1 MKEFVNTIRYV
12 PFNGMLILNV
22 PESVYPNTGID
33 VGAEDAWKKIV
44 EERAKEAI
52 NGELTVAAIGEGVTF
67 VGVGDTIIVAS
78 HVRLQTLYRTFEG
91 DKFPKMFW
99 AIRECDILVKVV

>member
-1 MKEFVNTIRYV
+1 MKEFVNEIGYI
-12 PFNGMLILNV
+12 PFNGMIILSV
-22 PESVYPNTGID
+22 PDSVYPDGSVQILK
-33 VGAEDAWKKIV
+33 EDAWKKIV
-44 EERAKEAI
+44 EERAKEAV

-78 HVRLQTLYRTFEG
+78 HVRLQSLYRTFEG

-99 AIRECDILVKVV
+99 VIRECDILVKVA

>member
-1 MKEFVNTIRYV
+1 MKEFVNTIGYV

-22 PESVYPNTGID
+22 PESLYPNTGID
-33 VGAEDAWKKIV
+33 VGTEDAWKKIV

>member
-22 PESVYPNTGID
+22 PESVYPSTEIY
-33 VGAEDAWKKIV
+33 VGTEDAWKKIV

-67 VGVGDTIIVAS
+67 VGVGDAIIVAS

>member
-1 MKEFVNTIRYV
+1 MKELENEIGYI
-12 PFNGMLILNV
+12 PYNGMIILNL
-22 PESVYPNTGID
+22 PDSIYPGESID
-33 VGAEDAWKKIV
+33 VGNKEAWCKIV
-44 EERAKEAI
+44 EERAKEVV
-52 NGELTVAAIGEGVTF
+52 NGELKVAAIGEGVTF

>member
-1 MKEFVNTIRYV
+1 MKEFENEIGYI
-12 PFNGMLILNV
+12 PYNGMIILNL
-22 PESVYPNTGID
+22 PDSVYPGESID
-33 VGAEDAWKKIV
+33 VGNKEAWYKIV
-44 EERAKEAI
+44 EERAKGVV
-52 NGELTVAAIGEGVTF
+52 NGELKVAAIGEGVTF

>member
-1 MKEFVNTIRYV
+1 MKEFANTIGYV

-22 PESVYPNTGID
+22 PESVYPDGSIQILNEDVWKNT
-33 VGAEDAWKKIV
+33 V
-44 EERAKEAI
+44 EERAKKAI

-67 VGVGDTIIVAS
+67 VDVGDTIIVAS

>member
-1 MKEFVNTIRYV
+1 MKELENEIGYI
-12 PFNGMLILNV
+12 PYNGMIILNL
-22 PESVYPNTGID
+22 PDSIYPGESID
-33 VGAEDAWKKIV
+33 VGNKEAWYKIV